1 MNNKCEMLHETIV
14 RDIYDVVNS
23 VKDFDEIDWL
33 RTGNNTTGSIAKR
46 TSNLILTFP
55 VLVSTSLSIESAT
68 IAAKA
73 LEKKYA
79 TLLQILFSSMQMT
92 DADGLYQYIRK
103 FHNNINL
110 DKLNLGSIMDTVD
123 LIAEE
128 SAGVRIFDK
137 DIYNAM
143 KDDIRNLDYHLEET
157 FNETSLDDYTIK
169 KDIHGNAKVILTEAK
184 NKNDKKSK
192 SKSTKSTSTPAVSK
206 TVISNN
212 NAQKNL
218 NVAKDD
224 VEFYKNTLTQN
235 DINKANE
242 LLPTTMLV
250 HFVKV
255 EGGVKVKQTGIVGVK
270 AKIYPVDSIEL
281 INKLSDKY
289 KESNTLFNFVRAT
302 TREISF
308 FKDFLFAINKAK
320 KDAFNVTSSNN
331 PDNAKLFKV
340 LERRATINRFMK
352 VLKKNDASPITSLI
366 ISNAEVDYISKYNF
380 IDLNKAN
387 IAASIMSKYNLMN
400 ITIMDEV
407 LEVAKFLFDDGDNV
421 FETLP
426 YDALQKE
433 AKDNSYKKIV
443 NLMSKIVN

>member
-1 MNNKCEMLHETIV
+1 MNNKCEMLHETVV

-184 NKNDKKSK
+184 KDKNSRLR
-192 SKSTKSTSTPAVSK
+192 SRSTPSSTPIASR

-212 NAQKNL
+212 NAQRNL
-218 NVAKDD
+218 NVTKDD

-270 AKIYPVDSIEL
+270 AKIYPVDSMEL

-308 FKDFLFAINKAK
+308 FKDFLFAVDKAK

-387 IAASIMSKYNLMN
+387 TAASIMSKYNLMN

>member
-192 SKSTKSTSTPAVSK
+192 SKSTSTPAVSK

-270 AKIYPVDSIEL
+270 AKIYPVDSMEL

-352 VLKKNDASPITSLI
+352 LLKKNDASPITSLI